1 MLPPFEE
8 RMVHSPSW
16 VRGARESSYFDSD
29 PVTLLQA
36 LEEAPRSCYVS
47 MVEAHLEVLSTW
59 LKIGDEVIAEMAWDA
74 PQRRGVGFS
83 LLMFAAELA
92 GALGSELHDLGIP
105 AELQTRANEVIA
117 LATLRAG
124 ACLGHLASGYWAS
137 VA

>member
-1 MLPPFEE
+1 MVPPFEE
-8 RMVHSPSW
+8 RMVHSPTW

-47 MVEAHLEVLSTW
+47 MVEAHVEVLRTW
-59 LKIGDEVIAEMAWDA
+59 LVIGDEVIAELGWDD
-74 PQRRGVGFS
+74 PQRRGVGWS

-105 AELQTRANEVIA
+105 AELQATANEVIA

-124 ACLGHLASGYWAS
+124 ACLGHLASDYWAS